1 MHRVGIVAGEASG
14 DLIGTGLI
22 KSLREKF
29 PDIVFEGIAGPGM
42 IAQGCHAL
50 YPAEKLSIFG
60 LLEAFKHFLELHR
73 IRKSLIQHFIN
84 DPPDIFIGID
94 APDFN
99 LGLEEALKQ
108 AGIKTVQYVS
118 PQVWAWRRYRVK
130 KVARAVNMML
140 ALFPFE
146 ASFYKEHHVPVE
158 YVGHHMA
165 DAIPLE
171 NPKAPARELLGL
183 DADSIT
189 VAVLP
194 GSRLSEARNLSQVF
208 IDTMSLLH
216 SHYDNIQFVVPLA
229 SPSIREIFESGLQAG
244 QHMKIC
250 LLENHA
256 REAMQAA
263 DVVMLAS
270 GTATL
275 EALLLKRPMVVAY
288 RFSWLS
294 HFILKRF
301 AKIEMFSLPNLL
313 ASEKLVPEFV
323 QDAVTAETLA
333 QQLMSYIDNHDK
345 TAALLERFTDIHKQI
360 RKDANQSAASAI
372 EAMLTTQ
379 DES

>member
-1 MHRVGIVAGEASG
+1 MHRIGIVAGEASG
-14 DLIGTGLI
+14 DLIGAGLI
-22 KSLREKF
+22 QSLREKF
-29 PDIVFEGIAGPGM
+29 PDMTFEGIAGPDM

-50 YPAEKLSIFG
+50 YPSEKLSIFG
-60 LLEAFKHFLELHR
+60 LLEAVKHYLELHR
-73 IRKSLIQHFIN
+73 IRKALIRHFIN
-84 DPPDIFIGID
+84 NPPDVFIGID

-99 LGLEEALKQ
+99 LTLEESLKN

-130 KVARAVNMML
+130 KIARAVNMML

-146 ASFYKEHHVPVE
+146 VDFYKEHHVPVE

-165 DAIPLE
+165 DAIPME
-171 NPKAPARELLGL
+171 NPKAPAREALGL
-183 DADSIT
+183 DAQKIT

-208 IDTMSLLH
+208 VETMSLLCE
-216 SHYDNIQFVVPLA
+216 HYENIQFVVPLA
-229 SPSIREIFESGLQAG
+229 SPAIREIFQSA
-244 QHMKIC
+244 
-250 LLENHA
+250 LEEKQDIDIILIDNCA
-256 REAMQAA
+256 RQAMQAA
-263 DVVMLAS
+263 DIVLLAS

-313 ASEKLVPEFV
+313 ASENLVPEFV
-323 QDAVTAETLA
+323 QDAVTPETLVRQIMDFLDDA
-333 QQLMSYIDNHDK
+333 DK
-345 TAALLERFTDIHKQI
+345 TAALVKRFNEIHLQI
-360 RKDANQSAASAI
+360 RKDANHSAANVIA
-372 EAMLTTQ
+372 AMLAGQT
-379 DES
+379 EE